1 MTRKYFGTDGIRGR
15 VGDAP
20 ISADFV
26 LRLGNAYG
34 HALLA
39 ARQRDDARPGGAWRK
54 PTVIIGKDT
63 RISNYMFEAA
73 LEAGLVAAGVDVQL
87 MGPMP
92 TPAVAHLTRSMR
104 ADGGI
109 VISASHNP
117 HHDNGIKFFS
127 AEGEKLDDAT
137 EQAIEAALEDP
148 FATVA
153 SEQLGKAVRTRDAV
167 GRYVEACKSSVPRRF
182 DLDGMRIVVDCAHG
196 ATYQIGPMVLREL
209 GARVDAI
216 GVDPNGTNI
225 NDGVGSMHPEAL
237 VGRVCTTGADL
248 GIAFDGDGDRLL
260 FVDGEGAVHDGD
272 DLLYV
277 LACDWQAS
285 GRLRGPVVGTLMTNY
300 GFERAMA
307 EAGIGF
313 LRARVGDRHV
323 HQALLEHG
331 GILGGEASGHLLCL
345 DRATTGDGIVSAL
358 QVLEVLSRRGLSLQ
372 EAVHG
377 LQKVPQQTVNV
388 RYGDGA
394 KPVEAETVQ
403 IALAQAQAAVQ
414 GRGRAFLRPSGTEP
428 VVRVTVEADD
438 ADLMQST
445 LQRLAAAVR
454 AAAG

>member
-1 MTRKYFGTDGIRGR
+1 MSRRYFGTDGIRGR
-15 VGDAP
+15 VGEAP

-34 HALLA
+34 HAL
-39 ARQRDDARPGGAWRK
+39 RKSVKQGDEWRK
-54 PTVIIGKDT
+54 PVVIIGKDT

-117 HHDNGIKFFS
+117 HYDNGIKFFS
-127 AEGEKLDDAT
+127 AEGEKLDDET
-137 EQAIEAALEDP
+137 ELAIEASLEQP
-148 FATVA
+148 FTTVS
-153 SEQLGKAVRTRDAV
+153 SELLGKAVRTRDAI
-167 GRYVEACKSSVPRRF
+167 GRYVEACKSSVSRRF
-182 DLDGMRIVVDCAHG
+182 DLGGMRIVVDCANG
-196 ATYQIGPMVLREL
+196 ATYQVGPMVLTEL

-216 GVDPNGTNI
+216 GVEPNGINI
-225 NDGVGSMHPEAL
+225 NDGVGSMHPEKLSA
-237 VGRVCTTGADL
+237 RVRETGADL

-260 FVDGEGAVHDGD
+260 FVDSDGAVHDGD
-272 DLLYV
+272 DLLFL
-277 LACDWQAS
+277 LANDWKAS

-300 GFERAMA
+300 GFERALG

-313 LRARVGDRHV
+313 VRSKVGDRYV
-323 HQALLEHG
+323 HQALLEQG

-345 DRATTGDGIVSAL
+345 DRVTTGDGIISAL
-358 QVLEVLSRRGLSLQ
+358 QVLEVLKRRRITLQEGLSS
-372 EAVHG
+372 
-377 LQKVPQQTVNV
+377 LQKVPQKTVNV
-388 RYGDGA
+388 RCAADA
-394 KPVEAETVQ
+394 KPADDDNVRA
-403 IALAQAQAAVQ
+403 ALAQAQRAVE

-438 ADLMQST
+438 AALVDSVLAT
-445 LQRLAAAVR
+445 LSDAVR
-454 AAAG
+454 SAAG